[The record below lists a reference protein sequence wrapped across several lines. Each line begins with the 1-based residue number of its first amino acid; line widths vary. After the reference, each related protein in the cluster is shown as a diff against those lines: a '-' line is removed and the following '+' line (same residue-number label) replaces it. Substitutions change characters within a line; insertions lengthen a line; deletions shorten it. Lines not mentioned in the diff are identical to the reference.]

1 MSEGAGMRLH
11 LPGLAAAALLAA
23 PADGATRTYTVTGFE
38 RIRVDGP
45 YRVKLTTGVAPFATA
60 SGSAA
65 ALDAVSI
72 EVQGRTLVVRRKT
85 ASTTAGSGPVEIKL
99 GTHELTSAWLNG
111 SGGLAIDAVKGQAFT
126 LGVSGS
132 GGAEIAKLSVDR
144 LQVSVSGSAAVGLGG
159 AAQVANFSV
168 SGPSSVQA
176 LELSAKAATIV
187 AKGPSTMRLT
197 ATETAKVDAKGLA
210 VVELSGTPACTLRP
224 TSTAEVH
231 GCR

>member
-1 MSEGAGMRLH
+1 MRLH

-23 PADGATRTYTVTGFE
+23 PAEAARRTYPVTGFE

-45 YRVKLTTGVAPFATA
+45 YRVKLITGVAPFANA
-60 SGSAA
+60 AGSAA

-85 ASTTAGSGPVEIKL
+85 ASTAAGPGPVEISL

-111 SGGLAIDAVKGQAFT
+111 SGGLAIDAVKAQAFK

-132 GGAEIAKLSVDR
+132 GAAEVGRLSVDR
-144 LQVSVSGSAAVGLGG
+144 LQVSVSGSAAVALGG
-159 AAQVANFSV
+159 AAQEANFSV

-176 LELSAKAATIV
+176 LELSAKAATI
-187 AKGPSTMRLT
+187 AAEGPSTMRLT
-197 ATETAKVDAKGLA
+197 ATQTAKVNAKGLA
-210 VVELSGTPACTLRP
+210 VVELSGAPACTIRP